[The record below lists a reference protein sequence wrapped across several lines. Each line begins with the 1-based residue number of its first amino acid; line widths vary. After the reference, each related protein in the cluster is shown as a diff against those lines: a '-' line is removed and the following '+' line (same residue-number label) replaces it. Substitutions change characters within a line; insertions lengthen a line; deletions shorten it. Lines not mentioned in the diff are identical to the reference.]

1 MNSADCKAEF
11 RVEKADFP
19 RLADALRIPAVCSI
33 ANREAFVMVSVL
45 LRRTSYPCKFSD
57 MIQRFPRPVS
67 FLSLITNEVM
77 DFIYDNHC
85 HLVTEWNRDV
95 LSSVA
100 LQQYAETISRK
111 GSPLTNCFGFID
123 STVPLRPISRPGNG
137 QRVVCNGH
145 KRVHGLK
152 FQSIALPNGL
162 IGNIFGPVGKNLN
175 IFIDY

>member
-11 RVEKADFP
+11 RVEKVGLP
-19 RLADALRIPAVCSI
+19 RLADALRIPAVFHCKQRSI
-33 ANREAFVMVSVL
+33 CDGLCVL
-45 LRRTSYPCKFSD
+45 LRRTSYPYADSAIWFNVFQDQFVLC
-57 MIQRFPRPVS
+57 
-67 FLSLITNEVM
+67 LITNEVM

-85 HLVTEWNRDV
+85 HLVKEWNRDE

-111 GSPLTNCFGFID
+111 GSPLNNCFGFID
-123 STVPLRPISRPGNG
+123 GTVRPISRPGSGQRIAYNG
-137 QRVVCNGH
+137 Q

-175 IFIDY
+175 IFTEY